1 MVINFGAGP
10 AKLPEPVL
18 LRVQK
23 ELINCGQTGMSV
35 MEMSHR
41 GGDYKKIHEHT
52 QRMARQLLE
61 VPDNYEILFFQ
72 GGGTGLFAAIC
83 MNLMGKTGADYVV
96 TGSWSA
102 KAAKEAEKYGK
113 VNMVLPKTAK
123 FTTIPDQTEWNVN
136 PDASYLYYCENET
149 VDGVEFHFVPE
160 TKNNIPLVCDMS
172 SNFFSRKVD
181 VKKVSKEG
189 ELSSSGEYIFIW
201 FPVRIGLRRCP
212 EEYRAGR
219 SVFSDRPEGSHWT
232 RYAFHAVCLGFLCDV
247 EGEFDP

>member
-10 AKLPEPVL
+10 AKLPESVL

-23 ELINCGQTGMSV
+23 ELLNHEETGMSV

-52 QRMARQLLE
+52 QQMAKQLLQ

-72 GGGTGLFAAIC
+72 GGGTGLFAAVC
-83 MNLMGKTGADYVV
+83 MNLMGKTGSADYIV

-113 VNMVLPKTAK
+113 VNRVFPKPAK
-123 FTTIPDQTEWNVN
+123 FTTIPEQSGWNLN
-136 PDASYLYYCENET
+136 PEASYVYYCENET
-149 VDGVEFHFVPE
+149 VDGVEFQYVPE
-160 TKNNIPLVCDMS
+160 TKNNVPLVCDMS

-181 VKKVSKEG
+181 VAKVG
-189 ELSSSGEYIFIW
+189 EEDKSEVLSDH
-201 FPVRIGLRRCP
+201 LM
-212 EEYRAGR
+212 
-219 SVFSDRPEGSHWT
+219 
-232 RYAFHAVCLGFLCDV
+232 LQ
-247 EGEFDP
+247 

>member
-23 ELINCGQTGMSV
+23 ELINCGDTGMSV

-83 MNLMGKTGADYVV
+83 MNLMKTGSADYIV

-113 VNMVLPKTAK
+113 VNRVLPQTAK
-123 FTTIPDQTEWNVN
+123 FTTIPDQTAWNVN
-136 PDASYLYYCENET
+136 PDASYMYYCENET

-160 TKNNIPLVCDMS
+160 TKNIPLVCDMS

-181 VKKVSKEG
+181 VKKVS
-189 ELSSSGEYIFIW
+189 
-201 FPVRIGLRRCP
+201 
-212 EEYRAGR
+212 
-219 SVFSDRPEGSHWT
+219 
-232 RYAFHAVCLGFLCDV
+232 
-247 EGEFDP
+247 